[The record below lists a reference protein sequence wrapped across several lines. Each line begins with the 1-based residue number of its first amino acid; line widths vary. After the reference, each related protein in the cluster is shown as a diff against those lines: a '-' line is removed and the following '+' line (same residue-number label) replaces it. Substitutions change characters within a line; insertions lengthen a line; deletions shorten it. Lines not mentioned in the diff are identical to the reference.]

1 MSLFDNFKKISDDV
15 KKALDEANI
24 MEKAKTATEN
34 IKKKA
39 EDITGNMS
47 KTQRESFTMN
57 RRKAEAIEILSHN
70 LALENYFKDL
80 QVNKDIYE
88 IQGKFFKMTGTDG
101 GRGKIKITF
110 FDEGETETKVVVD
123 ITVPTD
129 TAGTMERN
137 YKNIYNALL
146 KSIDEKMIVKKEEFK
161 GLYKEVKEERQQ
173 KVEQIINKGIEL
185 VDKQTEKKRLER
197 EEQNRVSQMIFS
209 KKIKSIEENLIDNK
223 ATLLNRFD
231 NNQLLR
237 FTQEYYEKLCTIGEK
252 YSNSNFE
259 FYSYISEKTL
269 DNAKDTYAKSLKDNE
284 TVLVAYEL
292 SKNEGFLITNKNL
305 YFSMKDPETDN
316 LFKGKI
322 DGKKIQE
329 LKVKQDADKMTV
341 QINSVDLFVM
351 DIKYHSD
358 DLANFKGYI
367 DRLTT
372 GHLKIEDKEISKAIE
387 KRLDKKLYNRI
398 KGFLYE
404 DEYLLYVAWG
414 LDSLSARDY
423 VICTNQQLMII
434 NREVLGISEQ
444 IKRFEYKDI
453 VSVSTAKS
461 NNGGLITDMLYTA
474 FKQCDLEIYVAGTS
488 FRIETLLRLEAERI
502 IKIVNEYKRKGNK
515 EEKVIIQEK
524 VVQPK
529 ENVLDQIEK
538 LDALKN
544 SGILTEEDFQAKKTE
559 LLKRL

>member
-1 MSLFDNFKKISDDV
+1 
-15 KKALDEANI
+15 
-24 MEKAKTATEN
+24 
-34 IKKKA
+34 
-39 EDITGNMS
+39 
-47 KTQRESFTMN
+47 
-57 RRKAEAIEILSHN
+57 
-70 LALENYFKDL
+70 
-80 QVNKDIYE
+80 
-88 IQGKFFKMTGTDG
+88 
-101 GRGKIKITF
+101 
-110 FDEGETETKVVVD
+110 
-123 ITVPTD
+123 
-129 TAGTMERN
+129 
-137 YKNIYNALL
+137 
-146 KSIDEKMIVKKEEFK
+146 
-161 GLYKEVKEERQQ
+161 
-173 KVEQIINKGIEL
+173 
-185 VDKQTEKKRLER
+185 
-197 EEQNRVSQMIFS
+197 
-209 KKIKSIEENLIDNK
+209 
-223 ATLLNRFD
+223 
-231 NNQLLR
+231 
-237 FTQEYYEKLCTIGEK
+237 
-252 YSNSNFE
+252 
-259 FYSYISEKTL
+259 
-269 DNAKDTYAKSLKDNE
+269 
-284 TVLVAYEL
+284 
-292 SKNEGFLITNKNL
+292 
-305 YFSMKDPETDN
+305 MKDPETDN

-461 NNGGLITDMLYTA
+461 NNGGLITDMLSTA

-538 LDALKN
+538 LAALKN
-544 SGILTEEDFQAKKTE
+544 SRILTEEEFQAKKTE